1 MQVSHAIRERRSARA
16 FLAEPVDAETV
27 GQILDLAK
35 WAPSW
40 ANTQGWSVYVFA
52 GDSLDRLKAALVE
65 KVEAEEPP
73 APDIPA
79 PADWPGYL
87 AERMSTLRHP
97 PSEEQISSES
107 TPAAASIWEFYG
119 APCLIVVAVDA
130 ALDPAYACFDAGL
143 FAQTLCLAAEDRG
156 FATCVMA
163 TAVRY
168 GELLHAEIPE
178 AEGKRFVVGIA
189 LGLIDHTAVV
199 NRTERNRAEIEEFAT
214 FLDQPEVEE

>member
-16 FLAEPVDAETV
+16 FLAETVDTETV

-40 ANTQGWSVYVFA
+40 ANSQGWSVYVLS
-52 GDSLDRLKAALVE
+52 GEPLERLKAAIAK
-65 KVEAEEPP
+65 KVAAEDPP
-73 APDIPA
+73 TPDIPS
-79 PADWPGYL
+79 PTDWPAYL
-87 AERMSTLRHP
+87 SERMVFRRP
-97 PSEEQISSES
+97 PAEAPGASDNAVS
-107 TPAAASIWEFYG
+107 AASVWEFYG
-119 APCLIVVAVDA
+119 APYVILLAVDED
-130 ALDPAYACFDAGL
+130 LEPAYACFDAGL

-178 AEGKRFVVGIA
+178 AEGKHFVVGIA
-189 LGLIDHTAVV
+189 FGLIDHTAVV
-199 NRTERNRAEIEEFAT
+199 NRSERNRVELDEFAT
-214 FLDQPEVEE
+214 FIDGSGAEE